1 MRENAMPEFD
11 MPEFDMNDEDRY
23 GEYLEHGDHGGG
35 AALEAAT
42 RDELDVL
49 RRMLGSSEVW
59 AEPPAD
65 LADAVLAGIRDARG
79 EVAPAPAP
87 ARTAPPK
94 PGRARLLVAAAAA
107 LLLVVAAAGVVVATR
122 DGSEGGEEFA
132 LAATERIPGA
142 SGDANVEETGS
153 GLSIALSI
161 DGLPPAEPGT
171 FYQAWMKGPGGSV
184 PIGTFHAREG
194 DGPIELWSGV
204 DAADYP
210 TMTVT
215 IQREGAGPES
225 SGEVVLMGDLPPPS

>member
-1 MRENAMPEFD
+1 MRGNEMPKL
-11 MPEFDMNDEDRY
+11 DMNDEERY
-23 GEYLEHGDHGGG
+23 GEYLEHAEHGGG
-35 AALEAAT
+35 AALDAAT

-65 LADAVLAGIRDARG
+65 LADAVLAGIRDARAEG
-79 EVAPAPAP
+79 AVQPTPMARAPK
-87 ARTAPPK
+87 RH
-94 PGRARLLVAAAAA
+94 RARFLVAAAAA
-107 LLLVVAAAGVVVATR
+107 LLLVIAAAAVVVATR
-122 DGSEGGEEFA
+122 DDGGDGAEFA

-142 SGDANVEETGS
+142 SGEATVEETGS
-153 GLSIALSI
+153 GLSIALTIS
-161 DGLPPAEPGT
+161 GLPPAEPGT

-204 DAADYP
+204 DAAAYP

-215 IQREGAGPES
+215 VQREGAGPES
-225 SGEVVLMGDLPPPS
+225 SGEVVLSGDLPLPS